1 MYANVNS
8 KRMSKNNYV
17 TAKRTVENIMLKNVE
32 SRINL
37 FSRIA
42 KEAKTTNFFVL
53 KMSASLP
60 KKSFDL

>member
-1 MYANVNS
+1 MYANVNL

-17 TAKRTVENIMLKNVE
+17 IAKRIVENIMLKNVE
-32 SRINL
+32 SRVNL

-42 KEAKTTNFFVL
+42 KEARATNFFVL
-53 KMSASLP
+53 SASLP